1 MPTYPRVPGLISN
14 GEDPPFP
21 RGAGPYWGRVKET
34 APESLKDVGASLWQM
49 IRHPIQTAESLGDVA
64 RSVVS
69 ILPGYIEADTKM
81 RSNPQM
87 QALRRG
93 LSASP
98 GGQVV
103 GLLGPGSGEAAADPE
118 LARGMGEYF
127 KNRYGGLDEFK
138 TSFREDPAGVL
149 ADLGAV
155 LSPGAGAG
163 VRVGGNVGRVAQ
175 QTQRAVGFMDPVTA
189 TARGVGAVGSKVA
202 QSRFPAAVGGKV
214 AEVMGIAPGTGAL
227 PIRAAWDAARKGGDD
242 IKALLESM
250 RAKGADVQRI
260 DMGIVA
266 QAERAMAAMA
276 KGRREAYRTG
286 RANLSGRTVDLA
298 PIRERVR
305 GLYKEWE
312 VGPPDARVLR
322 ENTPAVKR
330 LREIDKLM
338 DTFESNEWN
347 SVYDLDIL
355 KKEIDALMGEASTGA
370 GRSANSMTSTV
381 RNELRREI
389 IRVDPEYKSVM
400 EGYEAAITLEKEL
413 GKDLGLMAGHTQ
425 ASALRRLQQALK
437 DGVNTGFGNRAAN
450 VNVLDP
456 SLTPALAGSALRPGV
471 PVGQARIGSPA
482 AAALISGFQGNIPA
496 LGYLASSSPRLVG
509 EGTVLAARAANVA
522 SPAVRAAAPIAGP
535 AIRTARPFVTAVNA
549 ANEARRTAGPTV
561 RALEAQPDATRVEDS
576 RRSSNLTDEQVREQ
590 LRQLGLIQ

>member
-1 MPTYPRVPGLISN
+1 MPTHPQVSGLISN
-14 GEDPPFP
+14 GEDPEFP

-34 APESLKDVGASLWQM
+34 TPESLKDVGASLWQM
-49 IRHPIQTAESLGDVA
+49 IRHPIQTAESLVDVA

-93 LSASP
+93 LSAAP
-98 GGQVV
+98 GGQVA

-118 LARGMGEYF
+118 LAKGMGEYF

-149 ADLGAV
+149 ADLAAV
-155 LSPGAGAG
+155 LLLGTGAG
-163 VRVGGNVGRVAQ
+163 VRAGGNVGRVAQ
-175 QTQRAVGFMDPVTA
+175 QTQRAVGWMDPVTA
-189 TARGVGAVGSKVA
+189 TGRGVSKVA

-276 KGRREAYRTG
+276 EGRRAAYRTG
-286 RANLSGRTVDLA
+286 MVNLSDRTVNLA
-298 PIRERVR
+298 PIRERIR

-322 ENTPAVKR
+322 ENTPAVQR

-425 ASALRRLQQALK
+425 AAALRKLQQALK

-522 SPAVRAAAPIAGP
+522 SPVVRAAAPIAGP